1 MITLSYLTNIQ
12 QRSTESVKELFFMS
26 DWLGERGEVGF
37 EACGLCQRKGHNR
50 DRARNFS
57 KMLIIPGVAFCTIGL
72 PKTSLVFSM
81 SLKFHGWKKY
91 RSDFYELQIVN
102 GASLVGQ
109 Q

>member
-1 MITLSYLTNIQ
+1 M
-12 QRSTESVKELFFMS
+12 K
-26 DWLGERGEVGF
+26 LGLRHVASARG
-37 EACGLCQRKGHNR
+37 R
-50 DRARNFS
+50 DIIRARNFS
-57 KMLIIPGVAFCTIGL
+57 KMLTIPGVAFYTIGL

>member
-1 MITLSYLTNIQ
+1 MQYVKCLAQGLALKW
-12 QRSTESVKELFFMS
+12 KELFFMS
-26 DWLGERGEVGF
+26 DWLGERDEVGF

-57 KMLIIPGVAFCTIGL
+57 KMLTIPGVAFCTIGL
-72 PKTSLVFSM
+72 PKISLVFSM